1 MAIDATV
8 GRARAA
14 TAEDQ
19 TRRSLAMWALPVFA
33 AVQIVIMLDV
43 LRQAFIPPLVVF
55 SALTMVSLIAVLV
68 RPGRWTYLAGGI
80 VLILVTAGNAPII
93 IDGIIHPVASDH
105 QWKETLALVI
115 GVAGAIAGI
124 AAFIEARGSAV
135 VVPPLRSPWGE
146 AALVLTVGALVG
158 ATVIGLFAYA
168 EVQASS
174 GSGVANGVASAPSQA
189 PVELTAQSSQFAQHS
204 LQLNSGAGTVYV
216 VNRDNTPHTFDI
228 DLAGK
233 HYSYPIPAKSTVAV
247 VMNLSAGRYTYYCAI
262 SGHRAN
268 GMEGTLSVSAN

>member
-8 GRARAA
+8 GRAQAA

-80 VLILVTAGNAPII
+80 VLIVVTAGNAPII

-216 VNRDNTPHTFDI
+216 VNRDNTPHTFDT

-247 VMNLSAGRYTYYCAI
+247 VMNLSAGRYTYYCSI

-268 GMEGTLSVSAN
+268 GMEGTLSVSAT